1 MPAAD
6 VIIVGGGVIGSS
18 IAYHLAREGV
28 SCILIEREGIGAGA
42 SSIAAGML
50 TPVAERLEAGPLYQ
64 LGLASLAAFPD
75 TLQAVHEAS
84 GIDPEYITAGTLRLA
99 FTEDEE
105 RELRGLI
112 AKVRPALEGDWLTSE
127 EVQSIEPRLT
137 QDARGALFTPGE
149 RQVRAARLTLGFAQ
163 AAEAQTGRT
172 RFLLG
177 QQVVGLTYMGDRI
190 TGVRLADSSHVTADH
205 VVLAAGPWS
214 SVLIEDLP
222 SSQAGMGVHLPVRP
236 VRGQILSL
244 HTMPR
249 PLRTNVFYGS
259 GYLTPKVDGTVLVGA
274 TQEEAGFDTRST
286 AQGASWLLSV
296 AVQLLPELGD
306 ASVVG
311 MSVGLRPGTPDGLPI
326 MGSVP
331 GYVGLTVATGH
342 FRSGILLSPITGQLI
357 AEHITTGQTGISLE
371 PFSLARFE

>member
-149 RQVRAARLTLGFAQ
+149 RQVRASRLTLGFAQ

-214 SVLIEDLP
+214 SALIEDLP

-259 GYLTPKVDGTVLVGA
+259 GYLTPK
-274 TQEEAGFDTRST
+274 
-286 AQGASWLLSV
+286 
-296 AVQLLPELGD
+296 
-306 ASVVG
+306 
-311 MSVGLRPGTPDGLPI
+311 
-326 MGSVP
+326 
-331 GYVGLTVATGH
+331 LTV
-342 FRSGILLSPITGQLI
+342 RS
-357 AEHITTGQTGISLE
+357 
-371 PFSLARFE
+371 